1 MGHYL
6 EIKKDKP
13 FTIYFEVSEPRKGSW
28 LIYTNK

>member
-1 MGHYL
+1 MSRFL
-6 EIKKDKP
+6 RIKKNKP